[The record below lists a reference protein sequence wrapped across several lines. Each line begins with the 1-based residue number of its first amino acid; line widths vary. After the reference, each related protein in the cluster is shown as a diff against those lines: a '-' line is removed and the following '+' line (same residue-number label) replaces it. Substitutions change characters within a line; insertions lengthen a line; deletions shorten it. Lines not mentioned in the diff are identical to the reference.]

1 MRINKVTLENI
12 RSHAKS
18 ETNFVRGFNCLVG
31 GLGTGKSSILYAID
45 FALFGDPLARS
56 YSYLLRKGEETGK
69 VSVEFSLNG
78 KAYRVERSLRR
89 HANGISQDAEGLN
102 FFEENRSIASMRNE
116 AVAEQLE
123 AITGLNKEIFRQ
135 IIWVRQEHL
144 KELLDVAPR
153 ERQKRLDKLFGLS
166 DYEVAWNNIR
176 SIQRMYEVE
185 KKTRQEDIDVLGLEK
200 LEEDYHRALDDF
212 AAVDTEIISLTRGL
226 QQAEAALHAA
236 STKLQ
241 SLEDL
246 RKETEELLKKEAT
259 LQTNITNTEDRCA
272 QLADDLQ
279 KEKATTEDLQ
289 QRLMKLESQL
299 KLRKREL
306 QDAGLNPDSSLEQL
320 TSQVTSFDNQIT
332 SIKAELEAGRK
343 DSKTCQEQ
351 ASSLGSKNQ
360 CPLCLQPID
369 EDYKKHMLKHF
380 EEEAAEREKRV
391 SELEKNL
398 NELGKLRNVT
408 RQVLSEFQ
416 SSLPIIKDLNPRILK
431 ALEFEAKLKQ
441 EFEDKQQQEK
451 MLRSELEN
459 VRTEIARFDMSQLEF
474 TRKQYETAA
483 DQFRAKEIKLQYSQE
498 RKKESS
504 LKIEELRRRLENAHQ
519 KVERVERISK
529 MLETIEGIRSGYQS
543 IQPKLRTE
551 FVKILQNTIQQVLD
565 SLRGEEDTGFVIQ
578 IDETYTPTVKSPEG
592 YELEVAHLSGGERTL
607 LAFAYRFALGQLIM
621 QARTGHGLQMLLLD
635 EPTESLGREDRS
647 VDRLAEAIA
656 RLKAIEQIIAVTHNE
671 AFAEKADYV
680 IRLEKEID
688 VSKILPEK

>member
-12 RSHAKS
+12 RSHLKS
-18 ETNFVRGFNCLVG
+18 ETSFVKGFNCLVG

-78 KAYRVERSLRR
+78 KIYRVDRGLRR

-102 FFEENRSIASMRNE
+102 FYEEDRLIASMRNE
-116 AVAEQLE
+116 AVAEQLKT
-123 AITGLNKEIFRQ
+123 ITGLDKEIFRQ
-135 IIWVRQEHL
+135 IIWVRQERL

-153 ERQKRLDKLFGLS
+153 ERQKRLDRLFGLS

-185 KKTRQEDIDVLGLEK
+185 KKTRQEDFDVLGIEK
-200 LEEDYHRALDDF
+200 LEGDYHKAVEDF
-212 AAVDTEIISLTRGL
+212 SSVENEIISLTSGL
-226 QQAEAALHAA
+226 QEAEAALQVA
-236 STKLQ
+236 STRLQ
-241 SLEDL
+241 SLEEL

-259 LQTNITNTEDRCA
+259 LQTNLTNTEDACA
-272 QLADDLQ
+272 RLADDVQ
-279 KEKATTEDLQ
+279 KGKAAIEDLE
-289 QRLMKLESQL
+289 QRKMNLESQL
-299 KLRKREL
+299 NLRKKEL
-306 QDAGLNPDSSLEQL
+306 QDAGLISDSTLEQL
-320 TSQVTSFDNQIT
+320 KSQVVSFDDQMT

-343 DSKTCQEQ
+343 DSKISQEQ
-351 ASSLGSKNQ
+351 ASSLASRSQ

-369 EDYKKHMLKHF
+369 EDYKKHMLRHF
-380 EEEAAEREKRV
+380 EEETVEREKRV
-391 SELEKNL
+391 LELQKNL
-398 NELGKLRNVT
+398 HELQRLRNVAS
-408 RQVLSEFQ
+408 QVLSEFQ
-416 SSLPIIKDLNPRILK
+416 SSIPIIEDLKPRILEAIGFK
-431 ALEFEAKLKQ
+431 GKLEK
-441 EFEDKQQQEK
+441 EFEDKQLQEK
-451 MLRSELEN
+451 VLRSELEN
-459 VRTEIARFDMSQLEF
+459 VRKEIARFDMSQLEL

-483 DQFRAKEIKLQYSQE
+483 DQHRAIKIKLQYSQE
-498 RKKESS
+498 KKKESS
-504 LKIEELRRRLENAHQ
+504 LKIEDFRQRLESAHQ
-519 KVERVERISK
+519 KVIRIERIGK

-551 FVKILQNTIQQVLD
+551 FVKVLQRTMQQVLD
-565 SLRGEEDTGFVIQ
+565 SLRGEEGTGLIVY
-578 IDETYTPTVKSPEG
+578 IDETYTPTIKSQEG
-592 YELEVAHLSGGERTL
+592 YELEVTHLSGGERTL

-688 VSKILPEK
+688 VSRILPEK